1 MTESACRELGIEHEC
16 ERGTYLT
23 KATDKPASTA
33 VVGLVGTVL
42 ERRAEDLPPLHDVV
56 DTGALN
62 SFVRPDRVDPATPRA
77 RIEFEYVG
85 CEVTVFEDGEV
96 TVYEV
101 PDQISRR

>member
-1 MTESACRELGIEHEC
+1 MTESACRELGIDHQNEH
-16 ERGTYLT
+16 GTYLT
-23 KATDKPASTA
+23 KECDNPATA
-33 VVGLVGTVL
+33 VVGLVGTL
-42 ERRAEDLPPLHDVV
+42 LDRGAKDLPPLHEVV

-62 SFVRPDRVDPATPRA
+62 SFVRPDRVDPGATRV

-101 PDQISRR
+101 PDQVSRQ